1 MVKSCT
7 KTQLNCWIYNY
18 DTYNYISACFV
29 SLSFK
34 FDFKEDYLEGRQ
46 DLGDVPGVGTVNID
60 DQGRIIGIVKEDD
73 NESVSTTTTLDQD
86 HIAPRQ
92 PIRFHTEDL
101 HNGNVHIEV
110 TAVPSAG
117 RAPTPQ
123 ELRQRPIQALSK
135 SDTWNYAPDVEQQ
148 EVDTEKYLPGQRKPQ
163 TPNIF
168 QKGDIWYKTIVKP
181 ENYCFECLP
190 DSMSTK
196 VGRSAGRMPG
206 RPQSVSS
213 QVLRM
218 ARKQNEYFK
227 KAPPVRT
234 PPSIPSPYH
243 HTSSS
248 PRYGE
253 TYNSGLEH
261 HARKVK
267 SPRHFMEH
275 GKSVTYHRSNLLL
288 YSFIIIGLKVNW
300 NFWCVSFK

>member
-1 MVKSCT
+1 M
-7 KTQLNCWIYNY
+7 
-18 DTYNYISACFV
+18 
-29 SLSFK
+29 
-34 FDFKEDYLEGRQ
+34 
-46 DLGDVPGVGTVNID
+46 GTVSID

-73 NESVSTTTTLDQD
+73 DISVTTTTTIENDP
-86 HIAPRQ
+86 IAQRQ
-92 PIRFHTEDL
+92 PIQFHTEDL
-101 HNGNVHIEV
+101 HNGQVHIEV
-110 TAVPSAG
+110 TSVPSAG

-123 ELRQRPIQALSK
+123 EFRQRPLQVLSK
-135 SDTWNYAPDVEQQ
+135 SDSWNFAPDVEVQ
-148 EVDTEKYLPGQRKPQ
+148 EVDSEKYIPDQKKPQ
-163 TPNIF
+163 SAGVF

-243 HTSSS
+243 QAAAT

-253 TYNSGLEH
+253 TYNSSLEH
-261 HARKVK
+261 HARREK
-267 SPRHFMEH
+267 SPRHFMEQ
-275 GKSVTYHRSNLLL
+275 GKYRRSIVRFVSGIDWR
-288 YSFIIIGLKVNW
+288 YIKIVKACVKWDIFDWAKVNKACGCSQDIFICLIFEGS
-300 NFWCVSFK
+300 NVAEFVTGNLCD